1 MAPLLTAIQ
10 RDPIPREVSID
21 MIVSKRLRVV
31 KQYGDLCLKIV
42 GDYAILTLREAIAEC
57 NSEAT

>member
-31 KQYGDLCLKIV
+31 KQYGDLCLKIA
-42 GDYAILTLREAIAEC
+42 GDYAILTLR
-57 NSEAT
+57 